1 VSVLCKTLTAVL
13 TEAGITAVDALKID
27 VEGAEDLVLAP
38 FLRDAPQHLL
48 PELVLIE
55 DTRGF
60 WQTDVFA
67 LLERRGY
74 TVVARSKQNVAF
86 RRAATAE

>member
-1 VSVLCKTLTAVL
+1 MRRQS
-13 TEAGITAVDALKID
+13 
-27 VEGAEDLVLAP
+27 
-38 FLRDAPQHLL
+38 LL

-67 LLERRGY
+67 LLEQHGY
-74 TVVARSKQNVAF
+74 TAMARSRQNVAF
-86 RRAATAE
+86 RRAT